1 MTIIAYRDGILAAD
15 SGAWYGDAFLGHG
28 NKIDVLPD
36 ASLLA
41 TSGTWSDGELA
52 REWFSGDQT
61 GERPK
66 MDDSFGGLLVRPG
79 GLVLQLGSKC
89 IPFELRA
96 PFHADG
102 SGHEIAI
109 GAMHMG
115 ATAIQAVEAA
125 CEWSSRC
132 RGPVQWHRISMI
144 AKAAA

>member
-61 GERPK
+61 GERPA
-66 MDDSFGGLLVRPG
+66 MADSFG